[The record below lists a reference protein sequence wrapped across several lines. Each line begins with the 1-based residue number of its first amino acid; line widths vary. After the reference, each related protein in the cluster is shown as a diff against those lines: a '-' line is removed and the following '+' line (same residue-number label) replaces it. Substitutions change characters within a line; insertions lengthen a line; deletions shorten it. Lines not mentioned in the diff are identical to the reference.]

1 MNIKKTLI
9 LALAVLTLTAS
20 LTACGSKS
28 SDSSTASGDTGHT
41 AEPVHVTV
49 GVTGAVHEQIWA
61 PAIETLKE
69 EGIDL
74 ELVQFSDYTLP
85 NNALANGDI
94 DLNAFQHHLYLD
106 AEIEN
111 YGYEITKIP
120 TSMPPI

>member
-49 GVTGAVHEQIWA
+49 GADLGARH
-61 PAIETLKE
+61 
-69 EGIDL
+69 
-74 ELVQFSDYTLP
+74 
-85 NNALANGDI
+85 
-94 DLNAFQHHLYLD
+94 
-106 AEIEN
+106 
-111 YGYEITKIP
+111 
-120 TSMPPI
+120 